1 MQLNTK
7 GFHIVHLNAQSCKN
21 KLDLVKFH
29 VKESNAEIFSLSETW
44 LTSDFPAEL
53 MDIERYSFARLDRSW
68 AQVHGM
74 PKKGGGVACYIKSDL
89 IYSTQKLQ
97 DLNVSCSSAEILWIS
112 IQKPHM
118 KEIIVGIV
126 YRPPQGN
133 TKDFIDGITERVQTI
148 NTLYNAA
155 EVFLLGDFNINYLN
169 GRAVETKLLK
179 EMEKETGLHQL
190 ITEPTRCA
198 RTNTLS
204 DLIFTNCTCVREC
217 GILGA
222 NISDHEAIY
231 VNRKKEKEKFKIT
244 NSYGRSYINYS
255 CQAFQRMLV
264 NTNWTELEGVTD
276 VNIYWEII
284 ELKILKAIDSICPI
298 KKIKVKD
305 KGDPWMSQE
314 LIELIHDKDRMHQK
328 ATRTDNPDDWKNAYL
343 LRNITK
349 NRIKEVKADYIKDS
363 LNRHKSDPSKFW
375 KQMNLILPKKAKLGI
390 NLVDEDNNAVDLNDV
405 ANYINEYFVNI
416 GPELAREFTTP
427 WTSELRQ
434 VNTELNS
441 IRTTVEEVLK
451 LVEQIDC
458 YKSSAISHLSSR
470 VIKDAF
476 LAIPVVITALFNLSL
491 STGVYPDRWKIAKVI
506 PIHEGGNTS
515 EVNNYRPVRYFRS
528 RGNS

>member
-53 MDIERYSFARLDRSW
+53 MDIEGYSFARLDRSW
-68 AQVHGM
+68 GQVHGM
-74 PKKGGGVACYIKSDL
+74 PKKGGGVACYIRSDL

-97 DLNVSCSSAEILWIS
+97 DLNVSCSSAEIIWIS

-118 KEIIVGIV
+118 KEIIAGIV

-133 TKDFIDGITERVQTI
+133 AKDFIDGITERVQTI

-179 EMEKETGLHQL
+179 DMEKETGLHQL

-198 RTNTLS
+198 RTNTLI
-204 DLIFTNCTCVREC
+204 DLIFTNCTCVRES

-222 NISDHEAIY
+222 NISDHEASY

-264 NTNWTELEGVTD
+264 NTN
-276 VNIYWEII
+276 
-284 ELKILKAIDSICPI
+284 
-298 KKIKVKD
+298 
-305 KGDPWMSQE
+305 
-314 LIELIHDKDRMHQK
+314 
-328 ATRTDNPDDWKNAYL
+328 
-343 LRNITK
+343 
-349 NRIKEVKADYIKDS
+349 
-363 LNRHKSDPSKFW
+363 
-375 KQMNLILPKKAKLGI
+375 
-390 NLVDEDNNAVDLNDV
+390 
-405 ANYINEYFVNI
+405 
-416 GPELAREFTTP
+416 
-427 WTSELRQ
+427 
-434 VNTELNS
+434 
-441 IRTTVEEVLK
+441 
-451 LVEQIDC
+451 
-458 YKSSAISHLSSR
+458 
-470 VIKDAF
+470 
-476 LAIPVVITALFNLSL
+476 
-491 STGVYPDRWKIAKVI
+491 
-506 PIHEGGNTS
+506 
-515 EVNNYRPVRYFRS
+515 
-528 RGNS
+528 